1 MATSRF
7 PSDCVSGPCDGTADR
22 SPIPGEASLRS
33 CIPPLRD
40 FEVDE
45 FEMVG
50 TGPAMMRLRMQ
61 VERIGPHFRAV
72 VVSGEAGTGKE
83 LAARALH
90 RLSPG
95 AGGPFIVCRA
105 GESSAESSSADIDR
119 AVKMAQSGTLF
130 LDGISEMQIEAQAHL
145 LRLLRRQDGSQAGL
159 AAGQK
164 MNLRMIASTRE
175 DLRVMASTGRFLQE
189 LYQRLAMVEI
199 ALPPLRERRE
209 DIPQLATCFVE
220 RLISRLGKDIDEIAG
235 DAMKRLEAHVWPG
248 NVRELESALR
258 HGVLQCEGTVLEAGD
273 LPVFVVASAAES
285 AVAGAPSTLRLQD
298 VVEQH
303 VLRVLK
309 NCAGNKLRAAE
320 LLGISRSTLS
330 FSKRCSSLRSKSMG
344 FLLAP
349 LVQLTTPESPS
360 LIIQGSPSL
369 IIQGSP
375 SR

>member
-1 MATSRF
+1 
-7 PSDCVSGPCDGTADR
+7 
-22 SPIPGEASLRS
+22 
-33 CIPPLRD
+33 
-40 FEVDE
+40 
-45 FEMVG
+45 
-50 TGPAMMRLRMQ
+50 MMRLRMQ

-95 AGGPFIVCRA
+95 AGGPFIVFRA
-105 GESSAESSSADIDR
+105 GESSAGSFDMNRAEASSVDVDR
-119 AVKMAQSGTLF
+119 AVKMAQGGTLF
-130 LDGISEMQIEAQAHL
+130 LDRISEMSMKTQAHL
-145 LRLLRRQDGSQAGL
+145 LQVLRRQDGSQAGL
-159 AAGQK
+159 AVSQK

-175 DLRVMASTGRFLQE
+175 DLRVMASAGRFLQE

-199 ALPPLRERRE
+199 ALPSLRERRE

-220 RLISRLGKDIDEIAG
+220 RLISRLGKNIEGIAG

-273 LPVFVVASAAES
+273 LPAFVVASTAES
-285 AVAGAPSTLRLQD
+285 AVAGALGTLRLQD

-320 LLGISRSTLS
+320 LLGISRSTLYRMLEVHS
-330 FSKRCSSLRSKSMG
+330 YSDGAVVRGR
-344 FLLAP
+344 AAREERY
-349 LVQLTTPESPS
+349 T
-360 LIIQGSPSL
+360 
-369 IIQGSP
+369 
-375 SR
+375 R

>member
-1 MATSRF
+1 
-7 PSDCVSGPCDGTADR
+7 
-22 SPIPGEASLRS
+22 
-33 CIPPLRD
+33 
-40 FEVDE
+40 
-45 FEMVG
+45 MVG

-105 GESSAESSSADIDR
+105 GESSAESFDMKRVAASSADVDR
-119 AVKMAQSGTLF
+119 MVKMAQGGTLF
-130 LDGISEMQIEAQAHL
+130 LDRISEMQIEVQAHL

-220 RLISRLGKDIDEIAG
+220 RLISRLGKNIEGIAG

-258 HGVLQCEGTVLEAGD
+258 HGVLQCGGTVLEAGD
-273 LPVFVVASAAES
+273 LPAFVVASTEES
-285 AVAGAPSTLRLQD
+285 AGSALGMLRLQD

-303 VLRVLK
+303 VVRVLK

-320 LLGISRSTLS
+320 LLGISRSTLYRMLEAHS
-330 FSKRCSSLRSKSMG
+330 YSDGAVVRGR
-344 FLLAP
+344 AAREERY
-349 LVQLTTPESPS
+349 T
-360 LIIQGSPSL
+360 
-369 IIQGSP
+369 
-375 SR
+375 R

>member
-1 MATSRF
+1 
-7 PSDCVSGPCDGTADR
+7 
-22 SPIPGEASLRS
+22 
-33 CIPPLRD
+33 
-40 FEVDE
+40 
-45 FEMVG
+45 MVG

-95 AGGPFIVCRA
+95 SGGPFVVCHA
-105 GESSAESSSADIDR
+105 GESSTEGFDTKMVASPADIDCM
-119 AVKMAQSGTLF
+119 VKMAQGGTLF

-145 LRLLRRQDGSQAGL
+145 LRLLRRQDGSQGGL
-159 AAGQK
+159 AVSQK

-209 DIPQLATCFVE
+209 DIPQLATYFVE
-220 RLISRLGKDIDEIAG
+220 RLISRLGKNIEGIAG

-273 LPVFVVASAAES
+273 LPAFVVASAAES
-285 AVAGAPSTLRLQD
+285 AVADALGTLRLQD

-309 NCAGNKLRAAE
+309 NCAGNKLRTAE
-320 LLGISRSTLS
+320 LLGISRSTLY
-330 FSKRCSSLRSKSMG
+330 RML
-344 FLLAP
+344 
-349 LVQLTTPESPS
+349 ESHS
-360 LIIQGSPSL
+360 YSDGAVVR
-369 IIQGSP
+369 G
-375 SR
+375 RAAREERYTR

>member
-1 MATSRF
+1 
-7 PSDCVSGPCDGTADR
+7 
-22 SPIPGEASLRS
+22 
-33 CIPPLRD
+33 
-40 FEVDE
+40 
-45 FEMVG
+45 MVG

-95 AGGPFIVCRA
+95 AGGPFIVFRA
-105 GESSAESSSADIDR
+105 GESSAGSFDMNRAEASSVDVDR
-119 AVKMAQSGTLF
+119 AVKMAQGGTLF
-130 LDGISEMQIEAQAHL
+130 LDRISEMSMKTQAHL
-145 LRLLRRQDGSQAGL
+145 LQVLRRQDGSQAGL
-159 AAGQK
+159 AVSQK

-175 DLRVMASTGRFLQE
+175 DLRVMASAGRFLQE

-199 ALPPLRERRE
+199 ALPSLRERRE

-220 RLISRLGKDIDEIAG
+220 RLVSRLGKNIEGIAG

-258 HGVLQCEGTVLEAGD
+258 HGVVQCEGTVLEAGD
-273 LPVFVVASAAES
+273 LPAFVVASTAES
-285 AVAGAPSTLRLQD
+285 AVAGALGTLRLQD

-320 LLGISRSTLS
+320 LLGISRSTLYRMLEAHS
-330 FSKRCSSLRSKSMG
+330 YSDGAVVRGR
-344 FLLAP
+344 AAREERY
-349 LVQLTTPESPS
+349 T
-360 LIIQGSPSL
+360 
-369 IIQGSP
+369 
-375 SR
+375 R

>member
-7 PSDCVSGPCDGTADR
+7 PSDCVSGPCDGAADR
-22 SPIPGEASLRS
+22 SPIPGETSLRS

-45 FEMVG
+45 CEMVG

-95 AGGPFIVCRA
+95 AGGPFIVCHA
-105 GESSAESSSADIDR
+105 GESSAESFDMKRVAASSADIDR

-130 LDGISEMQIEAQAHL
+130 LDGISEMQIEVQAHL

-199 ALPPLRERRE
+199 AVPPLRERRE
-209 DIPQLATCFVE
+209 DIPQLAAFLVE
-220 RLISRLGKDIDEIAG
+220 RLMSRLGKNIKGIAG

-273 LPVFVVASAAES
+273 LPAFVVASTAES
-285 AVAGAPSTLRLQD
+285 AAGALGTLRLQD

-309 NCAGNKLRAAE
+309 NCAGNKLRTAE
-320 LLGISRSTLS
+320 LLGISRSTLYRMLEAHS
-330 FSKRCSSLRSKSMG
+330 YSDGAAMHGRAAREERY
-344 FLLAP
+344 
-349 LVQLTTPESPS
+349 T
-360 LIIQGSPSL
+360 
-369 IIQGSP
+369 
-375 SR
+375 R

>member
-1 MATSRF
+1 
-7 PSDCVSGPCDGTADR
+7 
-22 SPIPGEASLRS
+22 
-33 CIPPLRD
+33 
-40 FEVDE
+40 
-45 FEMVG
+45 MVG

-105 GESSAESSSADIDR
+105 GEISAESFEMKRVAASSADIDH

-159 AAGQK
+159 AVSQK

-220 RLISRLGKDIDEIAG
+220 RLISRLGKNIEEIAG
-235 DAMKRLEAHVWPG
+235 DAMKRLEAHAWPG

-258 HGVLQCEGTVLEAGD
+258 QGVLECKGTVLGAGD
-273 LPVFVVASAAES
+273 LPAFAVASTAES
-285 AVAGAPSTLRLQD
+285 AAGALGTLRLQD

-303 VLRVLK
+303 VLRVLN
-309 NCAGNKLRAAE
+309 NCAGNKLRTAE
-320 LLGISRSTLS
+320 LLGISRSTLY
-330 FSKRCSSLRSKSMG
+330 RML
-344 FLLAP
+344 
-349 LVQLTTPESPS
+349 ESHS
-360 LIIQGSPSL
+360 YSDGAVVR
-369 IIQGSP
+369 G
-375 SR
+375 RAAREERYTR